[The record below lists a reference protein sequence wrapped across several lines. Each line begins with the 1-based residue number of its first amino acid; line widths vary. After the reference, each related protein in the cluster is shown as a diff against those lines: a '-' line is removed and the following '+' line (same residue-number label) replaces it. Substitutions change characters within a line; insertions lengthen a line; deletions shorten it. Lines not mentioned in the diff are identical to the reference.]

1 MAKGASFF
9 GVILVAAGVLLAYLY
24 SSGKWPAVWSAI
36 TGASPVAKTA
46 STGSPPT
53 GAGQKGSISVP
64 VPGGTVNGKGSII
77 LAIEPNQSN
86 GTQVLAGQTLNLATL
101 QPYPA
106 VNYSYGFN

>member
-9 GVILVAAGVLLAYLY
+9 GVILVGVGVLLAYLY

-36 TGASPVAKTA
+36 TGAAPGAKPA
-46 STGSPPT
+46 STGT
-53 GAGQKGSISVP
+53 GQTTSGQKGSISVP

-86 GTQVLAGQTLNLATL
+86 GTQVLAGQSLNLATL

>member
-9 GVILVAAGVLLAYLY
+9 GVILVGVGVLLAYLY

-36 TGASPVAKTA
+36 TGAAPGVKTA
-46 STGSPPT
+46 STASASTPR
-53 GAGQKGSISVP
+53 QKSRIDVT

-86 GTQVLAGQTLNLATL
+86 GAQVLAEQSLNLATL

>member
-9 GVILVAAGVLLAYLY
+9 GVLLVAAGVLLAYLY
-24 SSGKWPAVWSAI
+24 SSGKWPSVWAAI

-46 STGSPPT
+46 SVGSPQS
-53 GAGQKGSISVP
+53 GAKQGGSISVP

-86 GTQVLAGQTLNLATL
+86 GTQVLAPQTLDLATL

-106 VNYSYGFN
+106 VSYSYGFN